1 MPRCRFVLLIGN
13 STLLDIRLTS
23 MGTRFS
29 MNSTIDGVELVGKKI
44 SMKDQL
50 RYKAV
55 IMIEGNDVATCLKWA
70 LMSSSVLMMPP
81 PTLTTWAME
90 ELLKPWV
97 HYIPLDASLGDAE
110 EKMQW
115 VLDHDRQAQQ
125 IAHRGSLW
133 MNGMVIHPD
142 AARDEEAVYN
152 EILRQY
158 QSHFRASDKLV

>member
-1 MPRCRFVLLIGN
+1 
-13 STLLDIRLTS
+13 
-23 MGTRFS
+23 
-29 MNSTIDGVELVGKKI
+29 
-44 SMKDQL
+44 
-50 RYKAV
+50 
-55 IMIEGNDVATCLKWA
+55 
-70 LMSSSVLMMPP
+70 MSSSVLMIPP

-133 MNGMVIHPD
+133 MKDMVIHPD
-142 AARDEEAVYN
+142 AARDEQAVYK
-152 EILRQY
+152 EILRRY